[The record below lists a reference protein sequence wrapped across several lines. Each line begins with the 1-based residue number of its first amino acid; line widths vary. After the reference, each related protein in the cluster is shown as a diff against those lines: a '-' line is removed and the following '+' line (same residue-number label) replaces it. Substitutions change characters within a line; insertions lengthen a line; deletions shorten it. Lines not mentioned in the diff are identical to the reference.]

1 MQVGDLVTLSA
12 YAKRLVAFENFTAGK
27 VGVLIEITPLRYRV
41 RWSNGL
47 NAWHIRR
54 EIKKIKKV

>member
-12 YAKRLVAFENFTAGK
+12 YAKRLVPYENFSAGK
-27 VGVLIEITPLRYRV
+27 LGILIEITPLRYRV

-47 NAWHIRR
+47 NVWHIRR

>member
-12 YAKRLVAFENFTAGK
+12 YAKRLVTYEQFRAGK
-27 VGVLIEITPLRYRV
+27 LGVLIEMTPLRYRV

-47 NAWHIRR
+47 NVWHIRR
-54 EIKKIKKV
+54 EIKKMKKV